1 VEAWLL
7 HVFVL
12 ALLVVAAVLL
22 QTTVFQ
28 SLRVAGVSPNLILV
42 LVVFFAISN
51 GPRHGAVLGFVGGLV
66 QDLLSGFYLGMNALS
81 MALTGYIV
89 GLGHHTLFRE
99 SPWIM
104 AVITFVAS
112 LGAETVNYLLLLSLG
127 VTILPGNAFFGV
139 IIPVA
144 VYNSAVAVLAYR
156 RYYSSSTKGLLRN
169 FTN

>member
-1 VEAWLL
+1 L

-12 ALLVVAAVLL
+12 ALLVILAVLL

-28 SLRVAGVSPNLILV
+28 FLRVAGVSPDLILV

-66 QDLLSGFYLGMNALS
+66 QDLLSGFYIGMNALS

-89 GLGHHTLFRE
+89 GLGYHTLFRE

-104 AVITFVAS
+104 AAIAFIAS
-112 LGAETVNYLLLLSLG
+112 LGAQSLNYLLLLSLG
-127 VTILPGNAFFGV
+127 VTILPANALFGV
-139 IIPVA
+139 IVPVA

-156 RYYSSSTKGLLRN
+156 RYYLSSTRGVLRN
-169 FTN
+169 FSN